1 MSDKTI
7 VAAIKNKIKPRQQR
21 APTTGAPSLIEKYA
35 FVKYERKRDKE
46 NSYHERFCLG
56 TGVISSIASSGAL
69 YIG

>member
-35 FVKYERKRDKE
+35 FVKYERERDKE
-46 NSYHERFCLG
+46 NELP
-56 TGVISSIASSGAL
+56 
-69 YIG
+69 